1 MIANIST
8 VLYIISTCEQHFS
21 NKVLQTGSAACK
33 IDTDGDFL
41 NFRYTSWLPL
51 DSTEL
56 DDNDIE
62 NLYVHKFNQDSVY
75 FITGKFTILD
85 NGLLELVVSS
95 CKSLPIDKEKI
106 PVCKPIVYLLGR
118 VKDACNVTDSGYHMT
133 MEIKPYLA
141 AEMCGPV
148 DVVLTHPLEGRLKN
162 TFTAAKKS
170 STIQCTAE
178 LFVIENKLYCDVI
191 EMQFINLKSE
201 SSSVPWSVTNK
212 DNKDKK
218 KSPVANR
225 IVAVHKAIQKQPPT
239 SNNAKSETAIKEKG
253 ASVKVDNIAR
263 EIIKRKREK
272 AADGDIEE
280 TTVIDKELEVKK
292 KNDEAPQPK
301 RGRPKRR

>member
-148 DVVLTHPLEGRLKN
+148 DVVLTHP
-162 TFTAAKKS
+162 
-170 STIQCTAE
+170 
-178 LFVIENKLYCDVI
+178 
-191 EMQFINLKSE
+191 
-201 SSSVPWSVTNK
+201 
-212 DNKDKK
+212 
-218 KSPVANR
+218 
-225 IVAVHKAIQKQPPT
+225 
-239 SNNAKSETAIKEKG
+239 
-253 ASVKVDNIAR
+253 
-263 EIIKRKREK
+263 
-272 AADGDIEE
+272 
-280 TTVIDKELEVKK
+280 
-292 KNDEAPQPK
+292 
-301 RGRPKRR
+301 

>member
-51 DSTEL
+51 DSTL
-56 DDNDIE
+56 NWMITILKTCMFT
-62 NLYVHKFNQDSVY
+62 NLTKTVY

-178 LFVIENKLYCDVI
+178 LFVIENKLHCDVI

-253 ASVKVDNIAR
+253 ASVKVGNIAR